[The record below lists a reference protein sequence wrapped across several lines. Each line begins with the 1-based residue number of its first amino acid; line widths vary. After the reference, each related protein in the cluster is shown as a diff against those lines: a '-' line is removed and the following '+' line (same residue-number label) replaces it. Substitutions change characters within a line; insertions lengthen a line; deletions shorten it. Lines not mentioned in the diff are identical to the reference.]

1 MTPDSLVVKP
11 ERRTSSLSPPP
22 VHHPPSQTDP
32 ATAIGPRMPSLAD
45 RKPLLKFSV
54 SAILA
59 KKGEEDSDRAAL
71 IKEESTVK
79 EEKDAEPFV
88 YGKQPHERRKAIEAV
103 GWLCMCEVSSR
114 IFVPGS
120 SSLGVLKRISAAS
133 PLSSLRAPTPSSPAS
148 SHETATPSDSKMEI
162 TKIAPSPAA
171 TVLAKPVANRPPQA
185 QPMSAAA
192 AAAAA
197 AAAPLFSS
205 HLQSLLYRHT
215 YLSTGN
221 ES

>member
-71 IKEESTVK
+71 IKEESKIK
-79 EEKDAEPFV
+79 EEDDAVANDAKPFV
-88 YGKQPHERRKAIEAV
+88 YGKQPQSQFYERPSKRQTLIKCLR
-103 GWLCMCEVSSR
+103 GCEITCR
-114 IFVPGS
+114 NFVPGS

-133 PLSSLRAPTPSSPAS
+133 PLSSLRAPNPSSPAS
-148 SHETATPSDSKMEI
+148 SHETAAPSDSKMEI
-162 TKIAPSPAA
+162 SKMAPS
-171 TVLAKPVANRPPQA
+171 
-185 QPMSAAA
+185 
-192 AAAAA
+192 
-197 AAAPLFSS
+197 
-205 HLQSLLYRHT
+205 
-215 YLSTGN
+215 
-221 ES
+221 

>member
-71 IKEESTVK
+71 IKEESKIK
-79 EEKDAEPFV
+79 EEDDAKPFV
-88 YGKQPHERRKAIEAV
+88 NGKQPQSQF
-103 GWLCMCEVSSR
+103 CE
-114 IFVPGS
+114 
-120 SSLGVLKRISAAS
+120 
-133 PLSSLRAPTPSSPAS
+133 
-148 SHETATPSDSKMEI
+148 
-162 TKIAPSPAA
+162 
-171 TVLAKPVANRPPQA
+171 RPPKRETSINMVVESHVGILCQDHLV
-185 QPMSAAA
+185 SA
-192 AAAAA
+192 
-197 AAAPLFSS
+197 S
-205 HLQSLLYRHT
+205 
-215 YLSTGN
+215 
-221 ES
+221 

>member
-71 IKEESTVK
+71 IKEESKIK
-79 EEKDAEPFV
+79 EEDDAKPFI
-88 YGKQPHERRKAIEAV
+88 YGKQPQKQFCERPSKRQTSIKC
-103 GWLCMCEVSSR
+103 LCGLWNHIYKFCTR
-114 IFVPGS
+114 I
-120 SSLGVLKRISAAS
+120 I
-133 PLSSLRAPTPSSPAS
+133 
-148 SHETATPSDSKMEI
+148 
-162 TKIAPSPAA
+162 
-171 TVLAKPVANRPPQA
+171 
-185 QPMSAAA
+185 
-192 AAAAA
+192 
-197 AAAPLFSS
+197 
-205 HLQSLLYRHT
+205 
-215 YLSTGN
+215 
-221 ES
+221 